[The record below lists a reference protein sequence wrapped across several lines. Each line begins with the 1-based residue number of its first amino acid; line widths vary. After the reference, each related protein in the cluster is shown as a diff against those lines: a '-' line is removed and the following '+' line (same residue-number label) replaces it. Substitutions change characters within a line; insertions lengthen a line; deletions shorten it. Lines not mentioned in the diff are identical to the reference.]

1 MYVHTNETF
10 ITKTYYHKNA
20 ERNSTRMP
28 NNAKKG
34 YLNTPFCIEL
44 LLFDRFFITLH
55 PIKQLLPDRDKE
67 MLSRRF
73 TIDYIHTC
81 HDYPKIVVRLTAVNK
96 QLRLLTEKE
105 VYYSYCER

>member
-34 YLNTPFCIEL
+34 YLNTPVCVL
-44 LLFDRFFITLH
+44 
-55 PIKQLLPDRDKE
+55 
-67 MLSRRF
+67 
-73 TIDYIHTC
+73 
-81 HDYPKIVVRLTAVNK
+81 
-96 QLRLLTEKE
+96 
-105 VYYSYCER
+105 YSYYLTRIL

>member
-1 MYVHTNETF
+1 MRINNLIPENTEGFGGEKPPT
-10 ITKTYYHKNA
+10 
-20 ERNSTRMP
+20 EENSTS
-28 NNAKKG
+28 NAKKG

-55 PIKQLLPDRDKE
+55 PIKQLLPDRDKV
-67 MLSRRF
+67 MLSLRF

-96 QLRLLTEKE
+96 QLRILTEKG
-105 VYYSYCER
+105 VYYSYSER